1 MNKEQQC
8 KIEIEEINVLMRP
21 MLAELKKLRDIKR
34 PITKKLR
41 TLSRQR
47 EKDIRDER
55 KKLKAEQSIKI
66 IHLVVG
72 GMSLCEAKESL
83 GLSKY
88 IVRDLQGA
96 WFKMQYGIESTRP
109 THFSCPTWQITKDIK
124 EKGMEVALQEHKP
137 TLKLSS

>member
-8 KIEIEEINVLMRP
+8 IIKIEEINVLMRP
-21 MLAELKKLRDIKR
+21 MLAELKKLRDTKR
-34 PITKKLR
+34 PITEKLR

-88 IVRDLQGA
+88 VVRDLQGA
-96 WFKMQYGIESTRP
+96 WFKIQYGVEST

-124 EKGMEVALQEHKP
+124 ESGMEAALQQHKP
-137 TLKLSS
+137 TLKSSSK